1 MLQVFYGGKRNAAPR
16 YHCRVGHISHGTDWC
31 ISFGSLKV
39 DRVVGEEMLKA
50 VSGDAV
56 EAAMKAGESK
66 TQQALQRIESMRLE
80 LEQARYEV
88 RIANRR
94 YEAVDPDNRLV
105 AAELES
111 RWNSALSRVG
121 KLERSLA
128 ELENEST
135 TATYPDRDALL
146 RMAKDLP
153 AVWNASTTDMRL
165 KQRIVRILVEE
176 IIADVDE
183 SANQVVLVLRWAGG
197 RHSELRITKNKT
209 GHHRRV
215 TQPEAIEII
224 RQMAGQYS
232 DEDIAATLNR
242 LKLRTGAGNSWQ
254 AHRVQWARSH
264 NGFASYNPANTD
276 ASMLTL
282 EQAALQLQISEHS
295 VRRLINEKIL
305 PAKQIVF
312 GAPWQIAAES
322 LTLPGV
328 TEAAAQIKRR
338 RYLPQA
344 RQVEGQTPLFS
355 DIRRGD
361 AE

>member
-1 MLQVFYGGKRNAAPR
+1 V
-16 YHCRVGHISHGTDWC
+16 SHGTDWC
-31 ISFGSLKV
+31 ISFGSFKV
-39 DRVVGEEMLKA
+39 DRVVGEAILNA
-50 VSGDAV
+50 VSSDAV
-56 EAAMKAGESK
+56 EAALTATESK
-66 TQQALQRIESMRLE
+66 AQQTLQRIESVRLE

-111 RWNSALSRVG
+111 RWNAALARVG
-121 KLERSLA
+121 ELEKSLA
-128 ELENEST
+128 ELETESR
-135 TATYPDRDALL
+135 TATPPDRDALL
-146 RMAKDLP
+146 RLAKDLP
-153 AVWNASTTDMRL
+153 TVWNAATTYMRL

-176 IIADVDE
+176 IVADVDK

-197 RHSELRITKNKT
+197 RHSELRIAKNKT

-215 TQPEAIEII
+215 TDPEIIEII

-264 NGFASYNPANTD
+264 NGFPSYDPTSADVST
-276 ASMLTL
+276 LTL
-282 EQAALQLQISEHS
+282 EQTALRLHISESS
-295 VRRLINEKIL
+295 VRKLIDEKIL
-305 PAKQIVF
+305 PAKQVVF
-312 GAPWQIAAES
+312 GAPWQIALES
-322 LTLPGV
+322 LALPAV
-328 TEAAAQIKRR
+328 SKATAQIKNR
-338 RYLPQA
+338 RYLPHS
-344 RQVEGQTPLFS
+344 RRVEGQTALFS